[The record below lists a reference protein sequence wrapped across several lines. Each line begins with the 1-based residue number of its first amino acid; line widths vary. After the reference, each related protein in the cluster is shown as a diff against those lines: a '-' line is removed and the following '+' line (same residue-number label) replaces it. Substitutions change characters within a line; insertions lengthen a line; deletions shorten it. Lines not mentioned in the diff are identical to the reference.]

1 MAPDDFDHETPA
13 MKPLSRHAALLL
25 FAVVVAVWG
34 SNWTVTKI
42 VVETVSPLWG
52 SAIRSAIASVAL
64 LALLL
69 IRGQLALP
77 RRGDLPVIF
86 TVAILHMGAFAV
98 LVAFG
103 LQLVPVGR
111 SIVLGYTTPLW
122 VAPAAWLLLREP
134 VTRSRLAGVGLGL
147 AGLAIMFNPLAFDW
161 SDGHALIGNG
171 MLLLG
176 ALCWAANILYVRAHR
191 WISTPFQLV
200 FWQALLATAV
210 LSALAL
216 VVDGVPRID
225 WTALTAALLYGGICG
240 TALAHWAMV
249 MVNRDLPAVTTSLGL
264 LATPLLGIFSAAA
277 ILGEPLEPSLFLA
290 MAPDHRRHRA
300 WHRLRRFTARAKT
313 HLVRHEIPVLVVAHD
328 LARRFVVEF
337 EEVFG
342 IAARRHVQEAG
353 EIMLQAARGQEQHIG
368 AAAGLVDDD
377 VVTAGGHVG
386 LLVAQRDHVFVVVDI
401 GLEFTR
407 LDAGHDPFAVGAV
420 PLEVLLQ
427 GDLVQRGVL
436 EKRQRGRANQERDR
450 EFHAVPAGPA
460 TRVSPSRT
468 AAEEQ

>member
-1 MAPDDFDHETPA
+1 
-13 MKPLSRHAALLL
+13 MKPILSRHAALLL

-171 MLLLG
+171 LLLLG

-216 VVDGVPRID
+216 AFDGVPRIN
-225 WTALTAALLYGGICG
+225 WTPALTGALLYGGICG

-264 LATPLLGIFSAAA
+264 LATPVMGVAVSA
-277 ILGEPLEPSLFLA
+277 IWLGEPISASLICA
-290 MAPDHRRHRA
+290 MA
-300 WHRLRRFTARAKT
+300 LI
-313 HLVRHEIPVLVVAHD
+313 LG
-328 LARRFVVEF
+328 
-337 EEVFG
+337 G
-342 IAARRHVQEAG
+342 IAIGTIPESKR
-353 EIMLQAARGQEQHIG
+353 AARPGSG
-368 AAAGLVDDD
+368 
-377 VVTAGGHVG
+377 TPG
-386 LLVAQRDHVFVVVDI
+386 LLIR
-401 GLEFTR
+401 
-407 LDAGHDPFAVGAV
+407 
-420 PLEVLLQ
+420 
-427 GDLVQRGVL
+427 
-436 EKRQRGRANQERDR
+436 
-450 EFHAVPAGPA
+450 
-460 TRVSPSRT
+460 
-468 AAEEQ
+468 